1 MYGQQL
7 QKRYQIKMK
16 IEVKTKRNVL
26 LHCLTNL
33 WILAVQRHYWRL
45 QFHLV
50 AISYPL
56 KNISRLRKF
65 FNKGIFICFI
75 ISHLGLYYII
85 MSCRC

>member
-16 IEVKTKRNVL
+16 NEVKTKKNVL

-65 FNKGIFICFI
+65 LI
-75 ISHLGLYYII
+75 ILVYLFALLFPIWAYII
-85 MSCRC
+85 LL